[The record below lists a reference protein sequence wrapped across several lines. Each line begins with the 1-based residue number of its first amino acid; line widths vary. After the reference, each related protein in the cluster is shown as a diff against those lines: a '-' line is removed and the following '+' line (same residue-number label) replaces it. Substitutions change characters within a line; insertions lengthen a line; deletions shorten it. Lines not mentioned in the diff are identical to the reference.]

1 MADIIDASNGRD
13 QQSSSGA
20 APRRSRTWL
29 WWIVGAVATILV
41 GLYVAGWFFTGNR
54 VPNGTTVAGID
65 IGGMRTE
72 AARDRLETGLA
83 DDAAASVRF
92 RHDGETYLL
101 EPAESGL
108 SADVEE
114 TLLEAGGGRS
124 WNPVRMVDL
133 LFGSG
138 NDVKLIAAVDSDA
151 LAAAIGEISA
161 EVEGEPVEPKV
172 SFTPAGKPQLVEPEV
187 GVEVDE
193 ETAAE
198 LAADRYLQSQTPI
211 RLPVSTTDPSLTPAE
226 FADARR
232 EVIEPAVS
240 APITLRLPD
249 RSVSLPVRTYA
260 PALTMQPKAGQLEVS
275 IDVDVLEERLGPISK
290 QLAARPRPARV
301 VLRGTTPV
309 VIPDRRG
316 VALEAQEVADAI
328 LPVLTKSGEARS
340 AAVGTAIARA
350 EFTTRDARALGIR
363 EQVSEFVTYFP
374 YAEYRNINQSRA
386 AELIDGTV
394 IRPGQTF
401 SFNGTVGERTEAN
414 GFVKGFIISNGVF
427 AEELGGGVS
436 QVVTTTY
443 NAAFFAGMDDVEHKP
458 HSFYI
463 DRYPLGR
470 EATVAWPS
478 VDLKFRNS
486 TPHGV
491 LINAY
496 VVPSSTVSSG
506 EMHVEMYSTKYW
518 DITAGVS
525 ERYNFTSHNT
535 RYDSSDRCVDNVGY
549 GGFEVDVYRSFRR
562 AGSDELVRR
571 ESDHVVYTP
580 SDTVICSA
588 PPR

>member
-1 MADIIDASNGRD
+1 
-13 QQSSSGA
+13 
-20 APRRSRTWL
+20 
-29 WWIVGAVATILV
+29 
-41 GLYVAGWFFTGNR
+41 
-54 VPNGTTVAGID
+54 
-65 IGGMRTE
+65 
-72 AARDRLETGLA
+72 
-83 DDAAASVRF
+83 
-92 RHDGETYLL
+92 
-101 EPAESGL
+101 
-108 SADVEE
+108 
-114 TLLEAGGGRS
+114 
-124 WNPVRMVDL
+124 MVDL

-138 NDVKLIAAVDSDA
+138 NDVKLVAAVDSDA

-161 EVEGEPVEPKV
+161 EVEGEPVEPEV
-172 SFTPAGKPQLVEPEV
+172 SFTPAGKPQLVEPVV

-211 RLPVSTTDPSLTPAE
+211 LLPVSTTDPSLTPAE

-232 EVIEPAVS
+232 EVVEPAVS

-249 RSVSLPVRTYA
+249 RSMSLPVRTYA
-260 PALTMQPKAGQLEVS
+260 PALVMEPKAGQLDVS
-275 IDVDVLEERLGPISK
+275 IDVAVLDKRLGPISK

-328 LPVLTKSGEARS
+328 LPVVTKSGEARS

-363 EQVSEFVTYFP
+363 EQVSECVTYFP
-374 YAEYRNINQSRA
+374 YAEYRNINQGRA
-386 AELIDGTV
+386 AELINGTV
-394 IRPGQTF
+394 IQPGETF
-401 SFNGTVGERTEAN
+401 SFNDTVGERTEAN

-463 DRYPLGR
+463 DRYPMGR

-486 TPHGV
+486 TPYGV
-491 LINAY
+491 LIKAC
-496 VVPSSTVSSG
+496 VVPSTTVSSG
-506 EMHVEMYSTKYW
+506 EMHVEMCSTKYW

-525 ERYNFTSHNT
+525 DQYNFTATT
-535 RYDSSDRCVDNVGY
+535 RATTRATRASTTPGT
-549 GGFEVDVYRSFRR
+549 
-562 AGSDELVRR
+562 AGSRSTSTAPSAGRGLT
-571 ESDHVVYTP
+571 SWSGGSPTTWSTP
-580 SDTVICSA
+580 RPT
-588 PPR
+588 P